1 MSMTSPTA
9 ETLWQVLEGVLT
21 LDPAAFQAIRQFP
34 TETVAWFTLAV
45 VFVAGLSQ
53 ALAQSIILFVNQV
66 KPLRFA
72 ISLLLAALLFVVGYW
87 FWAASIW
94 VSSRWFLVAPIPWQ
108 IITYSLALS
117 YFPLVF
123 SFLGAMP
130 YLGVPI
136 LRLLAV
142 WNLLAVVVGFAVLAN
157 LSLRQAVWH
166 VGLGWLV
173 LQVLQQ
179 TVGQPIVSLGRWL
192 TNRVAGVKLVVDRRQ
207 LRALIG
213 ANPLG
218 PGEAA
223 IASLASSPLSPGG
236 KDLAPLDPDDPLSAS
251 ELKAST
257 MVSGLHR
264 RLQRLWLYIGLA
276 SLALLVAISLEP
288 LRDLSNQWYSQTPA
302 LARFA
307 LDLLWIGAIALIV
320 GALLAPLEALGWWA
334 GWYGDP
340 VNTVVVT
347 PSADLASGQRPRQRY
362 IVYLDGVN
370 QATADYQPA
379 VAKYLDRLEQQLP
392 STMTLVKGL
401 MPYSVLNR
409 ALTQDRPLAFFWRWI
424 DDLSRCLGLGPWVGV
439 LINIRNVL
447 IVAVSADLRY
457 GPIYN
462 QGIAQQAYE
471 SLLRA
476 GYPVEGGVPLTLI
489 GYSGGGQIALG
500 ILPFLKQA
508 LGASIE
514 VISLGGVISGNVQA
528 LEVEQLYHLVGS
540 KDKVE
545 RLGPVMFPRRWAIAP
560 LSYWNR
566 AKRQGKISLISLGP
580 VGHQVPGGIVDDQ
593 VFLPDGRSHLDQTL
607 DITLEILAG
616 DLRQLLELRKIQVLT
631 PGNYYRFQSAPFNHA
646 AYYPADPV
654 PRTDW
659 YRPVGNWVGRLILP
673 DASQRSQIEGVWMEV
688 LHAPPDYQ
696 AWLGQRVVLRWQPSP
711 AAAKAFQAVTR
722 DVHFSADAEYSHQ
735 RGLIL
740 PSRLNHWRMVTPL
753 ESLAGARPVDD
764 MIVKLPEPVQVA
776 VYPPGDTTAEAIL
789 TLTVAHEP
797 IQVSG
802 RYYGLVQF
810 IGPVDGDA
818 ERYWVKHY
826 NAATGRF
833 EGGTKGSGDPDMVR
847 LPPVVLDVN
856 DTAPAVAQGLECH
869 SLNATGWYIY
879 GALDHQ
885 GEFVVQALRPRRL
898 FQLEPTAF
906 VAGSSQGQYYLRQQ
920 SWENLP
926 QKKNTIES
934 VLIAPTGSTEA
945 EALSQWQQGDQA
957 LLVHVY
963 GGIGGAKREPAAR
976 GPIYFG
982 HFAYGLA
989 TVVHEPL
996 ANELQFEIHYHQVY
1010 THNTR
1015 GLVAGVLDWSLY
1027 MGDRQWGFLGTRP
1040 VSDIIIK
1047 LPAYTEPFTLGAHAW
1062 SALDDLVQEL
1072 EVMTAR
1078 YRIGDGTG
1086 VTYVGPANNCAQD
1099 SNQAMYASAKRL
1111 EAAISTHRAILKAWD
1126 IDHSDQ
1132 TQRFR
1137 QLIRFRR
1144 TLQRELLPLGSARAD
1159 WETEDESLGSNL
1171 SDFPLKTLGRGLLSW
1186 RTMLPRKA
1194 SDTITTLCLKQGA
1207 TLWVL
1212 RTNQVGG
1219 NDPDI
1224 EPIAPFTL

>member
-1 MSMTSPTA
+1 MTSPTP
-9 ETLWQVLEGVLT
+9 ETLWHVLEGVLT
-21 LDPAAFQAIRQFP
+21 LDPDAFRAIRQFSA
-34 TETVAWFTLAV
+34 ETVAWLTLAV
-45 VFVAGLSQ
+45 VFLAGLSQ

-72 ISLLLAALLFVVGYW
+72 ISLLLAAVLFVVGYW

-108 IITYSLALS
+108 TITYSLALS
-117 YFPLVF
+117 YLPLVF
-123 SFLGAMP
+123 SFLGSMP

-157 LSLRQAVWH
+157 LSLGQAVWH

-173 LQVLQQ
+173 FQVLQQ

-223 IASLASSPLSPGG
+223 TIASRSSPPGARGPRELSP
-236 KDLAPLDPDDPLSAS
+236 PDPNDPLSAS

-257 MVSGLHR
+257 IVSGLHR
-264 RLQRLWLYIGLA
+264 PLQRLWLYIGLA
-276 SLALLVAISLEP
+276 SLALGVAISLEP
-288 LRDLSNQWYSQTPA
+288 LRDLSTQWYSQTPA
-302 LARFA
+302 LAQFA

-347 PSADLASGQRPRQRY
+347 PNPDPTTEPRSKQRY

-370 QATADYQPA
+370 QSTADYQPA
-379 VAKYLDRLEQQLP
+379 VAKYLDRLGQQLP
-392 STMTLVKGL
+392 SSMALVKGL
-401 MPYSVLNR
+401 MPYSVLSR

-424 DDLSRCLGLGPWVGV
+424 DDLSRCLGLGQWVGV

-476 GYPVEGGVPLTLI
+476 GYPAEGGIPLTLI

-508 LGASIE
+508 LGTSIE

-545 RLGPVMFPRRWAIAP
+545 RLGPIMFPRRWAIAP

-566 AKRQGKISLISLGP
+566 AKRQGKISLINLGP

-593 VFLPDGRSHLDQTL
+593 AFLPDGRSHLDQTL
-607 DITLEILAG
+607 AITLEILAG
-616 DLRQLLELRKIQVLT
+616 DLRQLLELRKIQVLA

-646 AYYPADPV
+646 AYYPPDQG
-654 PRTDW
+654 PRADW

-673 DASQRSQIEGVWMEV
+673 DPSQRSLIEGVLMEV
-688 LHAPPDYQ
+688 LHAPADYQ
-696 AWLGQRVVLRWQPSP
+696 AWLGQRVVLQWQPPP
-711 AAAKAFQAVTR
+711 AAARAFQAVTR
-722 DVHFSADAEYSHQ
+722 DVHFSADAESSHQ
-735 RGLIL
+735 QGLIL

-776 VYPPGDTTAEAIL
+776 VHPPGETRAGASL
-789 TLTVAHEP
+789 TLTIAHEP

-802 RYYGLVQF
+802 RYYGLVKF
-810 IGPVDGDA
+810 TGPVEEDGD
-818 ERYWVKHY
+818 RYWVEHY
-826 NAATGRF
+826 HAATGHF
-833 EGGTKGSGDPDMVR
+833 DGGPATVR
-847 LPPVVLDVN
+847 LPQVVLDVN
-856 DTAPAVAQGLECH
+856 DTAPAVAQGIEHH

-898 FQLEPTAF
+898 FQLAPTTF
-906 VAGSSQGQYYLRQQ
+906 VGGAGQGQRYLRQQ

-934 VLIAPTGSTEA
+934 VLIGPTGSTEA
-945 EALSQWQQGDQA
+945 ETLAQWQRGDQA

-996 ANELQFEIHYHQVY
+996 ANELQFEIRYHQVY

-1040 VSDIIIK
+1040 VSDIVIK
-1047 LPAYTEPFTLGAHAW
+1047 LPAYTEPFTLGSHAW

-1111 EAAISTHRAILKAWD
+1111 EEAIMTHRAILKAWD

-1132 TQRFR
+1132 MQRFR
-1137 QLIRFRR
+1137 KLIKFRR

-1159 WETEDESLGSNL
+1159 WDTEDASLGSNL

-1194 SDTITTLCLKQGA
+1194 SDTITTLCLRQGA

-1224 EPIAPFTL
+1224 EPMAPFTL